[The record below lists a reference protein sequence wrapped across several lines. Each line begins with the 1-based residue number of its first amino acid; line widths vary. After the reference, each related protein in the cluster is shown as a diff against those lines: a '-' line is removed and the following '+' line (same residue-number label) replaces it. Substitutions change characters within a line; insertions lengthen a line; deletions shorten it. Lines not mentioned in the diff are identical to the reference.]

1 MKASAADESRTLQ
14 QTVCHERQK
23 QWTISIAWGY
33 SSHVYERV
41 MPRSHLRS
49 PIETFTAWIDS
60 DRPPPFYMFNTR
72 LPTGDPCEAPHVFF
86 LKDVVV
92 NHSAPG
98 IITTYERAAPRPM
111 NPCLWCDPHCPDV
124 LTHIR
129 VFSPATKRI
138 GKDRCECCD
147 VIAGNGT
154 TADVIF
160 RECGSSEIIA

>member
-1 MKASAADESRTLQ
+1 
-14 QTVCHERQK
+14 
-23 QWTISIAWGY
+23 
-33 SSHVYERV
+33 

-86 LKDVVV
+86 LRDVIVK
-92 NHSAPG
+92 HSSAPG